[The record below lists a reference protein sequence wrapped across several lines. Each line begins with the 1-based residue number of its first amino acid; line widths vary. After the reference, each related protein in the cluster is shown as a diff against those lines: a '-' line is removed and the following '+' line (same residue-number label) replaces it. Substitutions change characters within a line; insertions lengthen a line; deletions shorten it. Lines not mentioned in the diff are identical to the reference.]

1 MCVWAGRWN
10 GLFEKLVQVAMCVC
24 VSVCSVCLV
33 LMCVCGCLTCVCACV
48 LVLMSVCEV
57 HVCGLVCV
65 CLFICLFMC
74 VCAYVRAYIWCM
86 GKRAITLE
94 PKILVVVFI
103 LISMYVCCTK
113 ISVCVSNL
121 SIVVFII
128 YITTA
133 VLP

>member
-1 MCVWAGRWN
+1 MWP
-10 GLFEKLVQVAMCVC
+10 
-24 VSVCSVCLV
+24 
-33 LMCVCGCLTCVCACV
+33 
-48 LVLMSVCEV
+48 
-57 HVCGLVCV
+57 CV
-65 CLFICLFMC
+65 CLFVHLFVYVC

-121 SIVVFII
+121 SIVVIII

>member
-10 GLFEKLVQVAMCVC
+10 GLLEKLVQVAMCVC

-65 CLFICLFMC
+65 CLFMC
-74 VCAYVRAYIWCM
+74 MCAYVRAYIWCM
-86 GKRAITLE
+86 DKRAITLE
-94 PKILVVVFI
+94 PKILVVVYI
-103 LISMYVCCTK
+103 QISMYVCCTK

-121 SIVVFII
+121 SIVVIII